1 MYIWIPS
8 TLYIYLMRNKP
19 HSNPGYILWT
29 IPWGDRYFMFISVC
43 MCFCSL
49 YLCVETMNLHEKPLH
64 CCILF
69 FVTTT
74 AYSWSWWLISLPTYS
89 ISNTH
94 TWQNGSIYSMWTQID
109 PFSLTWMLTLE
120 KSFKPF
126 FVILLD
132 HKMYPKIK
140 FLLNLSSFIWSFQ
153 VLNLSF
159 LIWHRTLSALKYVEI
174 SDLVSIQIR

>member
-1 MYIWIPS
+1 MNNTMRWSLFYVYKRLYVFLFVIFVCWNNEFTWKAI
-8 TLYIYLMRNKP
+8 TL
-19 HSNPGYILWT
+19 
-29 IPWGDRYFMFISVC
+29 
-43 MCFCSL
+43 L
-49 YLCVETMNLHEKPLH
+49 YP
-64 CCILF
+64 F

-74 AYSWSWWLISLPTYS
+74 AYSWSWWLISLPTHS
-89 ISNTH
+89 IWNTH
-94 TWQNGSIYSMWTQID
+94 TWQNGSIYSMWTQIA

-159 LIWHRTLSALKYVEI
+159 LIWHRKLSALKYVEI